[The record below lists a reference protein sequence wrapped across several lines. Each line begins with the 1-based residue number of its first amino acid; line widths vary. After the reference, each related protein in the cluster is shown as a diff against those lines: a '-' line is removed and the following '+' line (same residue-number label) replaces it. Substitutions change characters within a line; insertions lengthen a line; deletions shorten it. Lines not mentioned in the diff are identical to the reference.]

1 MAAALLIS
9 GLLLT
14 CAHGQ
19 DNYAGILRFPTYQ
32 PITIGRIVSGNFCA
46 YYSNL
51 ICENIALR

>member
-9 GLLLT
+9 GLLLS

-32 PITIGRIVSGNFCA
+32 PITIRRIVSGNFA
-46 YYSNL
+46 PAEFLL
-51 ICENIALR
+51 IQI